1 MEEHDG
7 ERALGPRHR
16 WVDSWQRHREGSAQA
31 QWALDLSGTRHN
43 RRMTRVLIV
52 DDDPSICQIVATLLT
67 FEGYQVDTAPDGR
80 AALQRIGV
88 TVPDVVVADVNMPH
102 LNGFELLAA
111 LRADPALAV
120 VRVVLASG
128 LTDGAPGTGQAGEQA
143 DARIVKPFTR
153 AQLLAALRSVGC

>member
-1 MEEHDG
+1 MAPIIPSG
-7 ERALGPRHR
+7 RAFDAAR
-16 WVDSWQRHREGSAQA
+16 A
-31 QWALDLSGTRHN
+31 RHN

-52 DDDPSICQIVATLLT
+52 DDDPSICQIVSTLLK

-80 AALQRIGV
+80 AALLRMGLIA
-88 TVPDVVVADVNMPH
+88 PDVVVADVNMPH

-111 LRADPALAV
+111 VRADPALAQ

-128 LTDGAPGTGQAGEQA
+128 LTEGAPGTGQAFGQA

-153 AQLLAALRSVGC
+153 IQLLAALRSVGC